1 MATKKQSFTISA
13 FKSNSCFVLL
23 GIYNCKKMQLKT
35 SKPRLQLISNKTKKI
50 YRRRRG
56 TYGKT
61 DFFRK
66 KTQIIS
72 FSLPVEMNEF
82 YIEGLLTAK
91 FIPSIFF
98 CQQIL
103 LGLKNNVLNN
113 WRVMVKIRPSTEE
126 IEMHDLYSTDYG
138 RMISRFRI
146 IYVQK
151 HNPNQNM
158 GIPKY
163 VFL

>member
-1 MATKKQSFTISA
+1 
-13 FKSNSCFVLL
+13 
-23 GIYNCKKMQLKT
+23 MQ
-35 SKPRLQLISNKTKKI
+35 Q
-50 YRRRRG
+50 
-56 TYGKT
+56 
-61 DFFRK
+61 
-66 KTQIIS
+66 IS

-146 IYVQK
+146 IYAPK

-158 GIPKY
+158 YSFKMSEMLSFS
-163 VFL
+163 VEKTTD